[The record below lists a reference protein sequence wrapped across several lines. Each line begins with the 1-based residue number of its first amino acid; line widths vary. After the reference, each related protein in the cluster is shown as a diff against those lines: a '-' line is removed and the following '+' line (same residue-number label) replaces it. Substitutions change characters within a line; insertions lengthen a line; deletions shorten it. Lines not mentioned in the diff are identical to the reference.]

1 MPANGCGG
9 FSVRRAK
16 GTPIAVV
23 RTRGVVWRLAIV
35 VAAVALALG
44 GLVGPAAA
52 RQETPEAVAGACPS
66 DTPGAN
72 AGTSGQDCP
81 PAAVPTGEIT
91 EQLPPPDMPSAN
103 EEGYTFDLGAT
114 LTADFDAVPSEAPV
128 YALERPEP
136 TKNDTRA
143 LAERLKIDGEV
154 EDRGNGVFVVSG
166 DGQLFVTPDLIQYL
180 SAADLPKGDLPDDE
194 EAITTAREWLRH
206 TELAPPDLGEGTV
219 ASRTE
224 ESDRIV
230 VLFTPV
236 EPERLL
242 AGYPSITVS
251 LGPEGVVLEAASRW
265 ATITQQDLYRLES
278 AEDAWFSV
286 EANQVYIEAE
296 LDGSGLPQG
305 AQVEGTVEYTDIDL
319 AYTTAGPPGREQFL
333 TPVFVFTGRLSL
345 DGRKES
351 YPISAYVP
359 ALADSGAP
367 VGRLPSASAS

>member
-1 MPANGCGG
+1 M
-9 FSVRRAK
+9 
-16 GTPIAVV
+16 
-23 RTRGVVWRLAIV
+23 

-44 GLVGPAAA
+44 GLVEPASA
-52 RQETPEAVAGACPS
+52 RQETPEAIASACPS

-72 AGTSGQDCP
+72 AGTSDQGCP

-103 EEGYTFDLGAT
+103 EGGYTFDLEAT
-114 LTADFDAVPSEAPV
+114 LTADFDAVPTEAPV
-128 YALERPEP
+128 YALERPVP
-136 TKNDTRA
+136 TKNATRA
-143 LAERLKIDGEV
+143 LAERLKIEGEV

-194 EAITTAREWLRH
+194 EAIATAREWLRR
-206 TELAPPDLGEGTV
+206 TELAPPDLGEGRV

-224 ESDRIV
+224 ASGRIV

-251 LGPEGVVLEAASRW
+251 LGPKGVVLEAASRW
-265 ATITQQDLYRLES
+265 ATITQQDLYRLEP
-278 AEDAWFSV
+278 AEDAWFRV
-286 EANQVYIEAE
+286 ETNQVYIEAA
-296 LDGSGLPQG
+296 LDGSGLPAG
-305 AQVEGTVEYTDIDL
+305 AAVEGTVEYTDIDL

-333 TPVFVFTGRLSL
+333 TPVFVFAGRLSL
-345 DGRKES
+345 DGRKET

-367 VGRLPSASAS
+367 VGRLPSPSAS